1 MPWAGDASRAAPA
14 RVQTRPV
21 RGTST
26 RILVTLLAAL
36 VAAAI
41 AGCGSGGGGSST
53 KVPGHASKPD
63 QPETVDSPAKL
74 PDGWKTVVNKQ
85 AGFSIGLPPGWSVKP
100 TEGAQGSVLSSPD
113 ELIAMTI
120 TADRTSG
127 ALELPLEDFATRT
140 AQALGSDVVGDDRFN
155 NLFVTKPAPF
165 RMPDG
170 YEAAAVRASG
180 RAARTGLDELIFVVV
195 VRRPGDAA
203 YVVVSREN
211 AEHPSKLSSR
221 DDDKAIIRSIRGRP
235 PE

>member
-1 MPWAGDASRAAPA
+1 M
-14 RVQTRPV
+14 

-26 RILVTLLAAL
+26 SILVTLLAAL

-41 AGCGSGGGGSST
+41 AGCGSGSDASSST
-53 KVPGHASKPD
+53 TVPGHASGPD

-85 AGFSIGLPPGWSVKP
+85 AGFSIGLPPGWSERP
-100 TEGAQGSVLSSPD
+100 TEGAQGSVLSSAD
-113 ELIAMTI
+113 ELITMTI

-140 AQALGSDVVGDDRFN
+140 AQALGSDVVGADRFK
-155 NLFVTKPAPF
+155 NLFVTKPAEF

-180 RAARTGLDELIFVVV
+180 RSARTGLEELIFVVV

-221 DDDKAIIRSIRGRP
+221 DDEKRIIRSLRGRP
-235 PE
+235 PA